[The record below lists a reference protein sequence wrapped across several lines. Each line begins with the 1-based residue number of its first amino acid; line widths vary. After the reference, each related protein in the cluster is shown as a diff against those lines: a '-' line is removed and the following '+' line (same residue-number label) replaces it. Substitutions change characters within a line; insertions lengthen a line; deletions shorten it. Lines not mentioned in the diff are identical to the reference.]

1 MPYILFPCFNS
12 SEFIVNISLLITKF
26 GQTSWIFFSIC
37 SNMSSGIFL
46 KHGEVNRGLI
56 AYFYSSS
63 LTLRW
68 INFSYNSGIF
78 WLCFLKSC
86 KYSESRICSIVIL
99 SSGFLFKHPLTISWI
114 SSSVY
119 TGRSLYLQSRMFY
132 FIYSSERLMKG
143 ESPVYNS

>member
-1 MPYILFPCFNS
+1 
-12 SEFIVNISLLITKF
+12 
-26 GQTSWIFFSIC
+26 
-37 SNMSSGIFL
+37 MSSGIFL

-78 WLCFLKSC
+78 CFLKSC

-99 SSGFLFKHPLTISWI
+99 SSGFLFKHPLTISDI
-114 SSSVY
+114 SSSVCG
-119 TGRSLYLQSRMFY
+119 GRRSYSQLRMFY
-132 FIYSSERLMKG
+132 IIYFSEPCMKG
-143 ESPVYNS
+143 ESPVYNSYKIHPSDHMSAEKVYLSPSRISGAMVWGEPHWVLVI